1 MVMLILST
9 LCIGAVLGARFK
21 VLILVP
27 FIGLGSI
34 TILAG
39 GIARGDHASAIL
51 IAAALASVSL
61 QLGYFC
67 GIFTRF
73 GIADAR
79 MALRS
84 TRNPRARRNLL
95 PTLCDHC
102 TESAATQYRG

>member
-9 LCIGAVLGARFK
+9 FCIGAVLGARCK

-51 IAAALASVSL
+51 FAAALASVSL

-73 GIADAR
+73 GVADAR
-79 MALRS
+79 SPHGAAVHQE
-84 TRNPRARRNLL
+84 PAR
-95 PTLCDHC
+95 
-102 TESAATQYRG
+102 